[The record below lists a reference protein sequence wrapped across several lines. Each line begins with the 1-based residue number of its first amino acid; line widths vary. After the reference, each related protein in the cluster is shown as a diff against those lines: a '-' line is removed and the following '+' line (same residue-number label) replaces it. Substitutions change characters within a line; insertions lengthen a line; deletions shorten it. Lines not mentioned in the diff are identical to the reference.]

1 MLQEKVISITT
12 FEGNLMMTIEVW
24 QTILV
29 TEMVMYQIL
38 NRCIRKT
45 TQLYVACICAIFP
58 HFCIDVIVKMYIYTP
73 IFVKPGFHHS
83 ILRSP
88 VLKIGISYFTTTTC
102 DGQFIAN

>member
-1 MLQEKVISITT
+1 MYYYTFYTLLKWRLTGQYCTDAEKAISNTT

-58 HFCIDVIVKMYIYTP
+58 HFCSDVI
-73 IFVKPGFHHS
+73 
-83 ILRSP
+83 
-88 VLKIGISYFTTTTC
+88 TT
-102 DGQFIAN
+102 